1 MKHAKDIVVFD
12 NHVKKFLE
20 MFMEQ
25 AGETCM
31 TSKLHGLAH
40 VADDLKLF
48 KCQLYAMSAY
58 EFENAIGEIRRK
70 LRSGNKPLQQ
80 MRYYTV
86 NIIITKNN
94 KAVYSIQQSSPPE
107 IMMGN

>member
-1 MKHAKDIVVFD
+1 MKHAKDIDVFD
-12 NHVKKFLE
+12 KHVDKFLE
-20 MFMEQ
+20 MFMAQ

-31 TSKLHGLAH
+31 TSKLHGLYH
-40 VADDLKLF
+40 VKDDLKMY

-80 MRYYTV
+80 MRY
-86 NIIITKNN
+86 
-94 KAVYSIQQSSPPE
+94 
-107 IMMGN
+107 